1 MGDCHDDKDSVV
13 HHNNKIGYNDKT
25 GVAAAFDG
33 KGEFKTLFKL
43 DPDGDQH
50 SNFLKNGVLF

>member
-1 MGDCHDDKDSVV
+1 MMKDIVV
-13 HHNNKIGYNDKT
+13 HHNDKIGYNDKT

-50 SNFLKNGVLF
+50 RNFLKNGVLF